1 MKNFL
6 FFGNLVN
13 DSWPI
18 VILQDLD
25 FERWRF
31 AVICVALSPN
41 CESLEVVGT
50 RKTLQKAYSHYS
62 HQLHLR
68 HSGICQTRTDHQQMI
83 GVPFS
88 CVQIGQRLASFI
100 EFSLWQ
106 VVRTRPFLLTVAF
119 IITAN
124 AVLSSDSDPV
134 ERLVAALL
142 SSRSTWESRWMPI
155 PTWMWTAIKWLIS
168 QDGQQWRPDRKEVAE
183 L

>member
-1 MKNFL
+1 MNNFL

-25 FERWRF
+25 FGRWRF

-83 GVPFS
+83 GVPFI

-134 ERLVAALL
+134 ERLVAARGL
-142 SSRSTWESRWMPI
+142 EVYMGI
-155 PTWMWTAIKWLIS
+155 EVDAN
-168 QDGQQWRPDRKEVAE
+168 PDVDVDSNQMVDQSGWAAVEAW
-183 L
+183 